1 MAKAKTVFICRNCG
15 TEAAKWIGKC
25 PSCGQWN
32 TFNEEMVVKTSGV
45 ADAPFFSNENAIPVK
60 LHEVD
65 SKSQP
70 RMDTQTGELNRVLG
84 GGLVKG
90 SVILIGGEPG
100 IGKST
105 LALQVALAMS
115 NYKVLYISGEESVQ
129 QISMRAE
136 RIGRQNENCYVLSEI
151 SLQRIFNHLQN
162 LKPDIVII
170 DSIQTLQDEAM
181 ESSPGSI
188 SQIREC
194 AGKMMKYAKETS
206 TPVFLIGHITKDGT
220 LAGPKILEHIVDTVL
235 LFEGDQHYMYRILRA
250 SKNRFGAT
258 DELGIFEMM
267 QDGLKEIQN
276 PSEILIN
283 KSNEGLSGIT
293 TAATIDGIRPF
304 LIEVQALVSTA
315 AYGTPQRVSTGYDIR
330 RLNMLLAVLERR
342 AGFKLATRDVFLNL
356 AGGLRVTD
364 PALDLALIGAILSS
378 AVDKPITKKMC
389 FSAEVGL
396 SGEIRPVTRIE
407 NRIREAGRLGFTSI
421 MISGAYDKINMPGKE
436 QVHVIKVNRVEE
448 AVKKLFGGSKEN

>member
-32 TFNEEMVVKTSGV
+32 TFIEEVVVKTSSTSV
-45 ADAPFFSNENAIPVK
+45 TSFSPGTSSPVRI
-60 LHEVD
+60 HEVD
-65 SKSQP
+65 SSSQP
-70 RMDTQTGELNRVLG
+70 RLDTQTGELNRVLG
-84 GGLVKG
+84 GGLVRG

-129 QISMRAE
+129 QISMRAD
-136 RIGRQNENCYVLSEI
+136 RIGRKNENCFVLGEI
-151 SLQRIFNHLQN
+151 SLQNIITHLQN
-162 LKPDIVII
+162 LKPEILII
-170 DSIQTLQDEAM
+170 DSIQTLQDETL

-194 AGKMMKYAKETS
+194 AGKLMKYAKETS

-258 DELGIFEMM
+258 AELGIFEMLHN
-267 QDGLKEIQN
+267 GLREVEN
-276 PSEILIN
+276 PSEVLIN

-315 AYGTPQRVSTGYDIR
+315 AYGMPQRVSTGYDVR

-342 AGFKLATRDVFLNL
+342 AGFKISTRDVFLNL

-364 PALDLALIGAILSS
+364 PALDLAVIGAVLSS
-378 AVDKPITKKMC
+378 GVDKAITKKMC

-407 NRIREAGRLGFTSI
+407 SRIREAGRLGFTSI
-421 MISGAYDKINMPGKE
+421 AVSGAFERINVPEKE
-436 QVHVIKVNRVEE
+436 TIRIIKVNRVEE
-448 AVKKLFGGSKEN
+448 FLKLLFRE